1 MVSVKDIRSTYET
14 KVSNQ
19 ATPLRDTDS
28 LSVYLQKNNNGDFR
42 QPPPVVIQVLIP
54 WNESTDWETHE
65 CALGLCW
72 RLKAWREHIVMP

>member
-28 LSVYLQKNNNGDFR
+28 LSVCLQKNKNGDFR

-54 WNESTDWETHE
+54 
-65 CALGLCW
+65 
-72 RLKAWREHIVMP
+72 